1 MHITP
6 YAFTSLI
13 INLSLTL
20 ALTTPTPTNSST
32 NTTITPPSR
41 YYLKTRVLDYGNADK
56 NDLYVSSYHTGSFAP
71 HSLYYSSLS
80 HIIHSV
86 HNAISPTNS
95 PSQAPA

>member
-1 MHITP
+1 MHITLS
-6 YAFTSLI
+6 AFTSLI

-41 YYLKTRVLDYGNADK
+41 YYLKTRVLDNGNADK

-71 HSLYYSSLS
+71 HSLYSSLS

-86 HNAISPTNS
+86 HNAISPTDS